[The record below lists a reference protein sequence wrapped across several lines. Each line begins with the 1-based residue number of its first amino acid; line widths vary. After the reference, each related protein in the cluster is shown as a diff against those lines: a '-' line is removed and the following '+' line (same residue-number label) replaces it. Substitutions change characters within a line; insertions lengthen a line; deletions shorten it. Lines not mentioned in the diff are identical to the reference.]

1 VKRRPLL
8 IADLFCGAGG
18 LSEAASIALKKLERP
33 YKLRCL
39 NHWPVAIDTHKANHP
54 EAEHFC
60 QDIAAARP
68 IIIVPEGYLDL
79 LIAAP
84 TCTFYSQARGGRP
97 TSDQQRMDPWH
108 IITWLTELRTKRLL
122 LENVP
127 EIMKWGPVDPRTGK
141 PIKSREG
148 EYFRAWIAAIK
159 ALGFKVEWRIPVCAD
174 YGDATTR
181 KRFIL
186 QARSDGKPIEWPRPS
201 HGKDARTLGDLF
213 APAIVKPWRT
223 ARECIDWSI
232 PGRSIYGRKHPLSPK
247 TILRIHS
254 GATKFKW
261 PDPFLVVLRQH
272 MAARSIDL
280 PMPTI
285 TAGGSHI
292 GLAQPFMLGQLGERR
307 VRGIDQPIQAV
318 TSIPRVALVEPFI
331 CGAGGHEYAGK
342 PVRTSE
348 PFRTITPEDHRILVE
363 PFILAQSEGNLGR
376 AVSQPMPTIPGG
388 GAHAL
393 IAPYYSNGSGQTCKP
408 VEEPLDTITATDRFG
423 LVVPITHAGG
433 YGRVYS
439 PDQPLPTLT
448 TAKRGELA
456 FVTASFGERQGQT
469 PRVHDLEEPMPTVL
483 AQGHVNLAMAAVNE
497 NADGAP
503 VMWDIHYRM
512 LVSGELANA
521 HSFNHARKY
530 VFKGNKTQRNK
541 QIGNS
546 VPVLMGEAH
555 VSAAF
560 HDLAVAA

>member
-1 VKRRPLL
+1 MKRKPLL
-8 IADLFCGAGG
+8 VVDLFCGAGG
-18 LSEAASIALKKLERP
+18 LSEAAAIALKKLGRG

-39 NHWPVAIDTHKANHP
+39 NHWPLAIETHKANHP

-68 IIIVPEGYLDL
+68 IVIVPEGYLDL

-84 TCTFYSQARGGRP
+84 TCTFFSQARGGRP

-108 IITWLTELRTKRLL
+108 IVTWLTELRTKRLL

-159 ALGFKVEWRIPVCAD
+159 ALGFKVEWRLQVCAD

-201 HGKDARTLGDLF
+201 HGKDPKKLGDLF
-213 APAIVKPWRT
+213 APAIIKPWRT

-247 TILRIHS
+247 TILRIYA
-254 GATKFKW
+254 GATKFNW
-261 PDPFLVVLRQH
+261 PEPYIVVLRQH

-280 PMPTI
+280 PLPTV
-285 TAGGSHI
+285 TAGGQHF
-292 GLAQPFMLGQLGERR
+292 GLAQPFMLGQLGDRR
-307 VRGIDQPIQAV
+307 VRGIDHPIQAV
-318 TSIPRVALVEPFI
+318 TTIPRIGLVEPFMV
-331 CGAGGHEYAGK
+331 GAGGPEYAGK
-342 PVRTSE
+342 PVPVGE
-348 PFRTITPEDHRILVE
+348 PFKTITTEDHRIVVS
-363 PFILAQSEGNLGR
+363 PFMLAQAQGGVARDVRE
-376 AVSQPMPTIPGG
+376 PMPAIPCG

-393 IAPYYSNGSGQTCKP
+393 IAPYYSNGSGQTCKS
-408 VEEPLDTITATDRFG
+408 VGEPLDTITTADRFG
-423 LVVPITHAGG
+423 LVVPITHTKGG
-433 YGRVYS
+433 NLARSVE
-439 PDQPLPTLT
+439 QPLPTLT
-448 TAKRGELA
+448 TAKGGELA
-456 FVTASFGERQGQT
+456 FVTASFGERAGQA
-469 PRVHDLEEPMPTVL
+469 PRVHDLDEPLPTVL
-483 AQGHVNLAMAAVNE
+483 AQGHVNLATAVE
-497 NADGAP
+497 GDA
-503 VMWDIHYRM
+503 VVWDIHYRM
-512 LVSGELANA
+512 LESGELANA
-521 HSFNHARKY
+521 HSFNAARKY
-530 VFKGNKTQRNK
+530 IFKGNKTQRNK

-546 VPVLMGEAH
+546 VPVMMGEAH